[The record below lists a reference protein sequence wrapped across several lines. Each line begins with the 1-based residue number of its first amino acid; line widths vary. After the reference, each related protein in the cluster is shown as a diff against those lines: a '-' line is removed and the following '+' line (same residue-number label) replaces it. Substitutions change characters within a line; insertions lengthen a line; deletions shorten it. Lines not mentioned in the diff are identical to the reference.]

1 MPIGRSR
8 RISWM
13 KSQARGCRRL
23 KDCSSCVYMGP
34 PWESLGLAGLG
45 AHRLPVLRQE
55 DLRHQHADL
64 AALEAR
70 AAGPEPGSRH
80 LGGQPVRRI
89 MADLEGA
96 APERLVAEQQMAQR
110 AAAQVLQIQLQGLQR
125 LAAHHAAGEHPGLAA
140 ASAQVHLA
148 HPADGTRR
156 QAQARAFIVAQ
167 RLPFLQQR
175 THGKVAA
182 GQRGQAQGQRAGL
195 GQPVPHAIVRR
206 GGRGREGQPAGKI
219 GHDEIGSKET
229 KGWQS
234 ITGQHPT
241 KGRDQRPWRAGAL
254 ALGCPLLQS
263 SEADDEDLAMR
274 RMWPDLRRS
283 RGLARRG
290 HRARH
295 ALGRGARR
303 LGLPGLRCRQERF
316 RDDGSGLMDR
326 QAPVVIVG
334 TGLAGYGLAREFR
347 KLDTQTPLLLISADD
362 GRSYSKPM
370 LSTAF
375 AKGQDADALVMAEAG
390 AMAEQLNAEI
400 RTHSRVTAIDA
411 QTRRLWLGNETID
424 YRDLVLALGAE
435 CVRVPVD
442 GDATERILSINDL
455 EDSARFRAALAGRQR
470 VLILGA
476 GLIGCEFANDL
487 RLGGFEVD
495 LVGLAEQPM
504 PDLLPAQLGDALSDA
519 LRELGVNLYLGRT
532 LASLNHKIG

>member
-1 MPIGRSR
+1 
-8 RISWM
+8 
-13 KSQARGCRRL
+13 
-23 KDCSSCVYMGP
+23 
-34 PWESLGLAGLG
+34 
-45 AHRLPVLRQE
+45 
-55 DLRHQHADL
+55 
-64 AALEAR
+64 
-70 AAGPEPGSRH
+70 
-80 LGGQPVRRI
+80 
-89 MADLEGA
+89 
-96 APERLVAEQQMAQR
+96 
-110 AAAQVLQIQLQGLQR
+110 
-125 LAAHHAAGEHPGLAA
+125 
-140 ASAQVHLA
+140 
-148 HPADGTRR
+148 
-156 QAQARAFIVAQ
+156 
-167 RLPFLQQR
+167 
-175 THGKVAA
+175 
-182 GQRGQAQGQRAGL
+182 
-195 GQPVPHAIVRR
+195 
-206 GGRGREGQPAGKI
+206 
-219 GHDEIGSKET
+219 
-229 KGWQS
+229 
-234 ITGQHPT
+234 
-241 KGRDQRPWRAGAL
+241 
-254 ALGCPLLQS
+254 
-263 SEADDEDLAMR
+263 
-274 RMWPDLRRS
+274 
-283 RGLARRG
+283 
-290 HRARH
+290 
-295 ALGRGARR
+295 
-303 LGLPGLRCRQERF
+303 
-316 RDDGSGLMDR
+316 MDR

-455 EDSARFRAALAGRQR
+455 EDYARFRAALAGRQR

-532 LASLNHKIG
+532 LASLNHSGDGLQALLSDGTRLECDLVLSAVGLRPRTALAATAGLARARHPGRPAAAHLRRAHLCPGRLRRGGRPQPALRDAPDGLRPRPGQDPGRRAR

>member
-1 MPIGRSR
+1 
-8 RISWM
+8 
-13 KSQARGCRRL
+13 
-23 KDCSSCVYMGP
+23 
-34 PWESLGLAGLG
+34 
-45 AHRLPVLRQE
+45 
-55 DLRHQHADL
+55 
-64 AALEAR
+64 
-70 AAGPEPGSRH
+70 
-80 LGGQPVRRI
+80 
-89 MADLEGA
+89 
-96 APERLVAEQQMAQR
+96 
-110 AAAQVLQIQLQGLQR
+110 
-125 LAAHHAAGEHPGLAA
+125 
-140 ASAQVHLA
+140 
-148 HPADGTRR
+148 
-156 QAQARAFIVAQ
+156 
-167 RLPFLQQR
+167 
-175 THGKVAA
+175 
-182 GQRGQAQGQRAGL
+182 
-195 GQPVPHAIVRR
+195 
-206 GGRGREGQPAGKI
+206 
-219 GHDEIGSKET
+219 
-229 KGWQS
+229 
-234 ITGQHPT
+234 
-241 KGRDQRPWRAGAL
+241 
-254 ALGCPLLQS
+254 
-263 SEADDEDLAMR
+263 
-274 RMWPDLRRS
+274 
-283 RGLARRG
+283 
-290 HRARH
+290 
-295 ALGRGARR
+295 
-303 LGLPGLRCRQERF
+303 
-316 RDDGSGLMDR
+316 MDR

-455 EDSARFRAALAGRQR
+455 EDYARFRAALAGRQR

-532 LASLNHKIG
+532 LASLNHSGDGLQALLSDGTRLECDLVLSAVGLRPRTALAGTAGLATGRGIRVDRQLRTSAEHIYALGDCAEVDGLNLLYVMPLMACARALARTLAGEPGEVRYGPMPVMVKTPACPLVVAVPPPGRSGTWEVSGEGRDWQALCHDAAGNLLGYGLSGQAVQGRLALNRQLSPLLD